1 MDNNR
6 IYSILYILTIP
17 AVGQLTRDFNI
28 LSSTRRMGIRRIT
41 IDRHIYCTGT
51 ASYIPEA
58 ENESQ
63 KMQLQVG
70 IAATLLSNPVF
81 PTVVPSTNG
90 GVLTLTGIR
99 SYEFNDVFVTNALNF
114 ELTCTNLD
122 ALNEII
128 NQIHI
133 MVETVENLQ

>member
-6 IYSILYILTIP
+6 IYSILYILTVP

>member
-58 ENESQ
+58 ENEPQ